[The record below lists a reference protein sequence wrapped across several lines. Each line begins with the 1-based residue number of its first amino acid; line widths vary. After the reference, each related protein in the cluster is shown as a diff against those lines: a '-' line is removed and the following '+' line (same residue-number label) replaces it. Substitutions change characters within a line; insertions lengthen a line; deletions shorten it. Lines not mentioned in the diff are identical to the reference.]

1 MKVTLTVNGKREEV
15 EVEARADDDHGVQGL
30 ELVYGVKGGSERVV
44 PLGGDGA
51 TLTVT
56 GHYTIPLE
64 ELQVS
69 PGDFVTFYA
78 RARDIGRGKKPP
90 SRAATSSSSR

>member
-1 MKVTLTVNGKREEV
+1 MLDDRPPEVRIVRPAGDRQVTPLEEV

-30 ELVYGVKGGSERVV
+30 ELVYGVKGGGERVV

-69 PGDFVTFYA
+69 P
-78 RARDIGRGKKPP
+78 
-90 SRAATSSSSR
+90 ATS